1 MMPTLDDFEIIHK
14 AFDEL
19 DHNHDGMLTLKDFKI
34 AKEKGLIDKK
44 LEEVVL

>member
-1 MMPTLDDFEIIHK
+1 MMAQLDDFEIIHK

-34 AKEKGLIDKK
+34 AKQNNLIDGK